1 MSQLEDDMEIGDYT
15 VLTGENMKMYSE
27 LTDAIVKY
35 IRFLYDERGLEYSEI
50 KKIVGEIGLHVLVAN
65 YQSPTP

>member
-1 MSQLEDDMEIGDYT
+1 MSQLEDDMEIEDYCA
-15 VLTGENMKMYSE
+15 LTDKNMKMHSE
-27 LTDAIVKY
+27 LTNAIAKY